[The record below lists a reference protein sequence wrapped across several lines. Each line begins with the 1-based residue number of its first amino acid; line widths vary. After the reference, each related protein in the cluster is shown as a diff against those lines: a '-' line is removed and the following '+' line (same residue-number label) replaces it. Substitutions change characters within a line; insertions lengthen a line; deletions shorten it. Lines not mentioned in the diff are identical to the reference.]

1 MGDFNPANY
10 QDDFVADLVGFVAG
24 DDFQALFEGFFLKY
38 AHEFEF
44 GEEQKLRYYEIYQ
57 DFHDLFENKL
67 EEFCASKG
75 CTQAEFM
82 KRAREATA
90 DDDKS
95 KLYMNIL
102 LSSVEYETFVKLMY
116 IMKPVA
122 ERKQQMEA
130 EMKSVEERYTTDD
143 KGAAGAG
150 DGASKETPASA
161 KGESDLADEGKEM
174 EELGGTGSRAEA
186 KSSRYED
193 EDVSDKGSK

>member
-1 MGDFNPANY
+1 MGDFNPSNY

-38 AHEFEF
+38 APEFEF

-57 DFHDLFENKL
+57 DFHDLFESKL
-67 EEFCASKG
+67 EDFCASKG

-90 DDDKS
+90 DDEKS

-130 EMKSVEERYTTDD
+130 EMKSMEERYTSLDD
-143 KGAAGAG
+143 KSGAG
-150 DGASKETPASA
+150 GSKETPAA
-161 KGESDLADEGKEM
+161 KGETDLADEGKEM
-174 EELGGTGSRAEA
+174 EDLSGGNGGSERAEA
-186 KSSRYED
+186 KASRYD
-193 EDVSDKGSK
+193 EEEEAADKGSK

>member
-1 MGDFNPANY
+1 MGDFNPSNY

-24 DDFQALFEGFFLKY
+24 DEFQALFEGFFLKY

-57 DFHDLFENKL
+57 DFHDLFESKL

-90 DDDKS
+90 DDEKS

-122 ERKQQMEA
+122 ERKQAMEA
-130 EMKSVEERYTTDD
+130 EMKAMEERYTSLDD
-143 KGAAGAG
+143 KGGAG
-150 DGASKETPASA
+150 SKATPAA
-161 KGESDLADEGKEM
+161 KGEEDLLDDGKEM
-174 EELGGTGSRAEA
+174 QEMGVRAEA
-186 KSSRYED
+186 KSSRYDEEED
-193 EDVSDKGSK
+193 ATDKGSK